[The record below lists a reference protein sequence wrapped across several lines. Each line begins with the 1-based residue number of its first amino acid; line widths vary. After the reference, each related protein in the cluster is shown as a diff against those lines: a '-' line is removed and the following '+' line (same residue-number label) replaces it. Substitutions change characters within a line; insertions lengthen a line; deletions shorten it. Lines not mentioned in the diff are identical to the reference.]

1 MGCWGMGMTQS
12 DQFMEVYEA
21 FMEEYNEGASV
32 PEITRKILDQYRKDF
47 SADDS
52 ILHDVWFGLAKAEWM
67 CCAQSEEVLARVRE
81 IIDSGANLAFYRES
95 GADDR
100 DLKVRKRNLD
110 AFWNTLTKPR
120 AKPKKR
126 TPEPKAKQLPPLEAG
141 DVVSFPVE
149 GGRRVLA
156 VLDRPQVTAYYQP
169 LFCCIL
175 KRRFSR
181 EEIKTLNMMTE
192 PVGWFG
198 LYDAQTF
205 LPPSSIK
212 TIGHI
217 SVEKELYSTLF
228 HQWKG
233 WNGLTII
240 GGSRKDFAADFP
252 DAGLYTLNNLLN
264 DKIRPATSLFRPTGI
279 SGLVSREELQRFVQY
294 VESISEAKET

>member
-12 DQFMEVYEA
+12 DQFMEVYED
-21 FMEEYNEGASV
+21 FMDEYNEGASV
-32 PEITRKILDQYRKDF
+32 HDITRKILDQYLKEF
-47 SADDS
+47 SADDP

-67 CCAQSEEVLARVRE
+67 CCEQSEDVLARVRE

-100 DLKVRKRNLD
+100 DLKVRKKNLD
-110 AFWNTLTKPR
+110 AFWKTISKPR
-120 AKPKKR
+120 AKPKRR

-141 DVVSFPVE
+141 DIVSCPVE
-149 GGRRVLA
+149 GRRRVLV
-156 VLDRPQVTAYYQP
+156 VLDRPQVTACYQP

-181 EEIKTLNMMTE
+181 EEIKTLDVMTE

-205 LPPSSIK
+205 LPPSSLK

-217 SVEKELYSTLF
+217 AVQKELYATLF

-240 GGSRKDFAADFP
+240 DGRRKDFAADFSGAEP
-252 DAGLYTLNNLLN
+252 YTLNNLLN
-264 DKIRPATSLFRPTGI
+264 DKIKPANSLFRPIGI
-279 SGLVSREELQRFVQY
+279 SGCASREELQRFVKY
-294 VESISEAKET
+294 VESISGAK

>member
-21 FMEEYNEGASV
+21 FMDEYNEGASV
-32 PEITRKILDQYRKDF
+32 HDITRKILDQYRKEF
-47 SADDS
+47 SADNP

-67 CCAQSEEVLARVRE
+67 CCEQSEEVLARVRE
-81 IIDSGANLAFYRES
+81 IIESGANLAFYRES

-100 DLKVRKRNLD
+100 DLKVRKKNLD
-110 AFWNTLTKPR
+110 NFWNTLTKPR

-126 TPEPKAKQLPPLEAG
+126 MPEPKAKQLPPLEPG
-141 DVVSFPVE
+141 DVVTYPVE
-149 GGRRVLA
+149 GGRRVLV
-156 VLDRPQVTAYYQP
+156 VLDHPQVTAYYQSV
-169 LFCCIL
+169 FCCIL

-181 EEIKTLNMMTE
+181 EEIKTLDVMTE
-192 PVGWFG
+192 PVGWCG

-205 LPPSSIK
+205 LPPSSLK

-217 SVEKELYSTLF
+217 AVQKELYAALF

-240 GGSRKDFAADFP
+240 GGSRKDFAADFSG
-252 DAGLYTLNNLLN
+252 AELYMLYNLLN
-264 DKIRPATSLFRPTGI
+264 DKISPASSLFHPIGI
-279 SGLVSREELQRFVQY
+279 SGCVSREELQRFVKY
-294 VESISEAKET
+294 VESISGAK